1 MLIFATNNE
10 NKAKEVQAILPA
22 GMQVVT
28 LKQAG
33 IDQEIPEP
41 FDTLEEN
48 ALEKARVIHRLA
60 GKNCFSEDTGLEVDA
75 LEGAPGVHSARYA
88 GEARSDSANMEKLL
102 RQMEGKTARRARFR
116 TVLAL
121 IWNNEEHLFEGVCT
135 GHIAFAPSGS
145 NGFGYDPVFIPE
157 GSDRSF
163 AAMTLEEKSRFS
175 HRKKAV
181 SQLVAFLKQV
191 T

>member
-22 GMQVVT
+22 GIQVST
-28 LKQAG
+28 LKEAG
-33 IDQEIPEP
+33 INQDIPEP
-41 FDTLEEN
+41 YDTLEEN
-48 ALEKARVIHRLA
+48 ALEKARVIHRLT
-60 GKNCFSEDTGLEVDA
+60 GNNCFSEDTALEVEA

-88 GEARSDSANMEKLL
+88 GEDRSNEANIALL
-102 RQMEGKTARRARFR
+102 LHNLEGKTARRARFR
-116 TVLAL
+116 TVVAL

-135 GHIAFAPSGS
+135 GHIAFAPTGSG
-145 NGFGYDPVFIPE
+145 GFGYDPIFIPE

-163 AAMTLEEKSRFS
+163 GEMTMEEKSRYS

-181 SQLVAFLKQV
+181 AQLVAFLNQV
-191 T
+191 S